1 MAKLGGELGVR
12 RRVRTKFGLGT
23 VNGKMEVERVVWMG
37 TGEEEDTYK
46 KTCFLPNGLM
56 ARCVAIVPIDTRTI
70 M

>member
-1 MAKLGGELGVR
+1 
-12 RRVRTKFGLGT
+12 
-23 VNGKMEVERVVWMG
+23 VVWMG

-56 ARCVAIVPIDTRTI
+56 ARCVAIVPIDTSTI